1 MIRKIARHAF
11 SLLKAEDVR
20 FAREKNDKQNQDKMN
35 YFSLYSHID
44 MTKLN
49 KLKLNDVN
57 ISYSEDNENLYKIV
71 PELSHELD
79 RFLNG

>member
-1 MIRKIARHAF
+1 
-11 SLLKAEDVR
+11 
-20 FAREKNDKQNQDKMN
+20 MN